1 VELHISVRA
10 SMGSPLNNVEP
21 FARLRDV
28 LQRMTDGHP
37 ASRLDELLPRN
48 WQSISVKAQATCKEW
63 TLTMLLAVL
72 ETEPDFF
79 FD

>member
-1 VELHISVRA
+1 
-10 SMGSPLNNVEP
+10 MGSPLKNVEP

-37 ASRLDELLPRN
+37 ASRHELLPWN
-48 WQSISVKAQATCKEW
+48 WQPISVKAQATCKEW